1 MSYGV
6 QFLLI
11 CAMVVLGCGK
21 VTLQGRVSRIHLN
34 NAADSVL
41 FNAKLFLAMALVLA
55 LVLPLGRIEVGG
67 IGLAIGGALSSF
79 LFQTTYAL
87 ALRTGPVSLS
97 VMIANFNVL
106 FVSIFT
112 VIVYDEKVY
121 LTQLIGVA
129 FLVISMLLSTKK
141 DTEKRGVSGKWLLLI
156 FMAMLMTGLGT
167 IFSKIYVKSY
177 GAELENSENTYIVFV
192 YLFASLLAFIYYFF
206 TAHIVK
212 KEKNTYGFFNRN
224 VWLYALAIGIVLGG
238 FQKLYLV
245 GMEYIDGAFMF
256 PTYAGM
262 QSLGMTV
269 IGLILFKDKLSLRQK
284 IGIAF
289 GIGCVV
295 LMNIRFYVLF

>member
-1 MSYGV
+1 
-6 QFLLI
+6 LLI

-21 VTLQGRVSRIHLN
+21 VTLQGRVSRVHLR

-41 FNAKLFLAMALVLA
+41 FNAKLFLVMALVLA
-55 LVLPLGRIEVGG
+55 LVLPLGRIEPGG
-67 IGLAIGGALSSF
+67 MGLAIGGALASF
-79 LFQTTYAL
+79 LFQTAYAL

-97 VMIANFNVL
+97 VVIANFNVL
-106 FVSIFT
+106 FVSVFT

-129 FLVISMLLSTKK
+129 FLVISMLLSTKQ

-156 FMAMLMTGLGT
+156 FLSMLMTGLGT
-167 IFSKIYVKSY
+167 IFSKMYVKSY

-192 YLFASLLAFIYYFF
+192 YLFASLLAFIYYFV
-206 TAHIVK
+206 TAHAMK
-212 KEKNTYGFFNRN
+212 KEKNTYGFFNRS
-224 VWLYALAIGIVLGG
+224 VWLYALAIGVVLGG
-238 FQKLYLV
+238 FQKLYLI

-269 IGLILFKDKLSLRQK
+269 IGLVLFKDKLSLRQK
-284 IGIAF
+284 IGVAF